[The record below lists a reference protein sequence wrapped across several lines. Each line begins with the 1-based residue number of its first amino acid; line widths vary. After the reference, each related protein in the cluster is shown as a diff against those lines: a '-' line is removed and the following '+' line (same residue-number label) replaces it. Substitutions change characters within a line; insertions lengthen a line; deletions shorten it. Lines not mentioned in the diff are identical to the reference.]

1 MLDTPPAKATG
12 PSETHGLHHG
22 ENKDISESS
31 LDLTSVIVRNMPGTQ
46 KFNLYFKDCLKLYY
60 GQIKVIF
67 YFHLSFYS
75 MFFSFASEH
84 KLSIIT
90 FKCILQ

>member
-31 LDLTSVIVRNMPGTQ
+31 LDLTFVIVRNMPGTQ
-46 KFNLYFKDCLKLYY
+46 KFKSYFEN
-60 GQIKVIF
+60 F
-67 YFHLSFYS
+67 YNY
-75 MFFSFASEH
+75 
-84 KLSIIT
+84 IT
-90 FKCILQ
+90 DK